1 MARSKIGGWLVAT
14 RKCLILILRHGP
26 EAVGLSPDASGW
38 VDVDVRLEA
47 VNQRGRA
54 ITREHLEQAV
64 VSNEIQ
70 RFVIRDGK
78 IRANQGHSFAVELG
92 LLATPALDEVYH
104 GAVERFL
111 TAIMRDG

>member
-1 MARSKIGGWLVAT
+1 
-14 RKCLILILRHGP
+14 
-26 EAVGLSPDASGW
+26 
-38 VDVDVRLEA
+38 
-47 VNQRGRA
+47 
-54 ITREHLEQAV
+54 V

-104 GAVERFL
+104 GTVERLL
-111 TAIMRDG
+111 TAIMRVGLLKMKRQHVHFPSMLRLRFRWASDAVCRWCWRSPHHRWQRVLPITDRVPNRHLSGRRV